1 MFSVP
6 VELHGPTLETTG
18 AHAGRTCVAIAIGDG
33 GKQLSPEDL
42 LRALRELDTIRCYR
56 VVVTGARAA
65 ELWTDAFAVPL
76 RRAGFRIFL
85 HCDGTH
91 VPVGAVDW
99 LAITPRRGTAL
110 AALQADEVRVVADAS
125 TTLDE
130 LDDHAA
136 RWRCDHYLVQPRTRD
151 DLAWCVQLVGA
162 RPRWRLSVEL
172 ANIPAKLTPALG
184 APQKDMEPGA
194 EAETTLLA

>member
-1 MFSVP
+1 MSSVP
-6 VELHGPTLETTG
+6 VELRGPTLETTG
-18 AHAGRTCVAIAIGDG
+18 AHAGRACVAIAIADG
-33 GKQLSPEDL
+33 GKQLSPTDL
-42 LRALRELDTIRCYR
+42 LRELRELDSLRCYR
-56 VVVTGARAA
+56 VVVTGDRAA
-65 ELWTDAFAVPL
+65 DLWTDEFAVPL

-91 VPVGAVDW
+91 APRGAVDW
-99 LAITPRRGTAL
+99 LAITPRRGKTLGAH
-110 AALQADEVRVVADAS
+110 QADEVRVVADAS

-151 DLAWCVQLVGA
+151 DLAWTVQLVGA

-172 ANIPAKLTPALG
+172 ENIPAELSPAVG
-184 APQKDMEPGA
+184 APQKDLEPGA